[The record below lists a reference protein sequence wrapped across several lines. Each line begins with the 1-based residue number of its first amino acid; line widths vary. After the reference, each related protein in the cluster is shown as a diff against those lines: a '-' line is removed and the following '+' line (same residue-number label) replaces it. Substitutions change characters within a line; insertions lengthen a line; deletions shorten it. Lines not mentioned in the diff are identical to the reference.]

1 MSCGVAWARY
11 EVVSCPVWSTGNP
24 CVVAWV
30 PCVVDWEPLCVVAW
44 VPCVG
49 QRPMQPSCT
58 DLLPVMLLLLQY
70 GKGGRFA
77 GQLLD
82 GSRTGLHWDN
92 ADLKQE
98 LVIRPDSTWCV
109 GRLGLL
115 CLMGD
120 ACDPAFGLRSA
131 CEAGVGHPA

>member
-24 CVVAWV
+24 
-30 PCVVDWEPLCVVAW
+30 CVVAW

-109 GRLGLL
+109 GRLGMAGLWGEVCL
-115 CLMGD
+115 CSRGGSS
-120 ACDPAFGLRSA
+120 GLTAPGVRVGWGM
-131 CEAGVGHPA
+131 AGL

>member
-1 MSCGVAWARY
+1 MVAWAPY
-11 EVVSCPVWSTGNP
+11 EVVTCPVWGSLGDLWGGG
-24 CVVAWV
+24 CS
-30 PCVVDWEPLCVVAW
+30 CR
-44 VPCVG
+44 
-49 QRPMQPSCT
+49 RPMQPSCT